1 MNPFY
6 WPSRSALPAAGPA
19 PASPT
24 LTEPEQ
30 RRELR
35 AALQAM
41 EITVGELWLNYFSI
55 GGAVGEYEV
64 EAYLQGLVSLPAMQR
79 DLLAWAAD
87 ELIDVSR
94 LCVPSADDLTE
105 SSSSPRTT
113 TRTHPAPGTPRE
125 PTTAAG
131 APGPSGETT
140 IG

>member
-1 MNPFY
+1 MNPFS
-6 WPSRSALPAAGPA
+6 WPSRSALPAAAGPA

-64 EAYLQGLVSLPAMQR
+64 EAYLQGLASLPTMQR
-79 DLLAWAAD
+79 DLLVWAAD
-87 ELIDVSR
+87 ELIDAVPR
-94 LCVPSADDLTE
+94 LRAASADDLTE
-105 SSSSPRTT
+105 SSGSPKDDDQDTSSSG
-113 TRTHPAPGTPRE
+113 HPE
-125 PTTAAG
+125 G
-131 APGPSGETT
+131 ANDRRPDSRPER
-140 IG
+140 